1 MDAWEPWGV
10 DGVPSARELVQG
22 ERVITTQAGVG
33 LYDGGAKSAA
43 RSSGTVVLTTHR
55 LAYIDARAPR
65 MQSAFV
71 RLAQVRQTEHYAGF
85 LRSSPKVVLAYVC
98 ERRVAWTC
106 ALCHTFH
113 DAATLDDRCR
123 TCGASAP
130 RADEEDSARTC
141 SVCTFANHAALTRCE
156 MCEAPLHAAQPT
168 VSLKLSFRQ
177 GGDSP
182 FYLSLRET
190 IQARAWTVRAA
201 APTLGVS
208 VAHVDA
214 APPTGA
220 SPEALAD
227 LQVLM
232 RRAREMVDMAESLR
246 TQFERTQA
254 RDDSEQV
261 DTMLQSAMVQLGL
274 AAPAVTPDMVR
285 NEKAYHRALACE
297 LAGVLLGEHGVL
309 GPGHV
314 VRNDA
319 APIEVA
325 PAADT
330 GRGLLALDEVWGLWN
345 RARGVALVPP
355 REMRAAVAFLPDVTS
370 PRVSV
375 RVLRS
380 GWTVLHTPRF
390 EDAALERRVLH
401 YLDDEAA
408 RGAGLTTSELAAHE
422 RLAPALVKSLLESVE
437 LTRGAIVRDEC
448 GTRETR
454 WFRNAIRPR
463 AASPS

>member
-10 DGVPSARELVQG
+10 GGVPSARELVQD

-33 LYDGGAKSAA
+33 LYDGNTKSAT
-43 RSSGTVVLTTHR
+43 RSCGTAVLTTHR
-55 LAYIDARAPR
+55 LAYIDARAPHT
-65 MQSAFV
+65 QSAFV

-85 LRSSPKVVLAYVC
+85 LRSSPKVVLTYVC

-106 ALCHTFH
+106 ALCHTVH
-113 DAATLDDRCR
+113 DAATLDARCR
-123 TCGASAP
+123 TCGAAAP
-130 RADEEDSARTC
+130 PADEEESSRAC
-141 SVCTFANHAALTRCE
+141 PACTFENHAALTHCE
-156 MCEAPLHAAQPT
+156 MCEMPLHMARPS

-177 GGDSP
+177 GGDTP

-190 IQARAWTVRAA
+190 IQAHAWTVRAA

-208 VAHVDA
+208 VAAVGA
-214 APPTGA
+214 APASGA
-220 SPEALAD
+220 SSEALAD
-227 LQVLM
+227 LKVLM

-246 TQFERTQA
+246 AQLDRTRG
-254 RDDSEQV
+254 RDDRGHV

-274 AAPAVTPDMVR
+274 EAPAVTPDMVR
-285 NEKAYHRALACE
+285 NEKDYHRALACE
-297 LAGVLLGEHGVL
+297 LASVLLGEHGVL

-314 VRNDA
+314 VRDGA
-319 APIEVA
+319 APAAE
-325 PAADT
+325 PADT
-330 GRGLLALDEVWGLWN
+330 GRGFLALDEVWGLWN

-355 REMRAAVAFLPDVTS
+355 REMRAAVAFLPQVTC

-401 YLDDEAA
+401 YLDDEAV
-408 RGAGLTTSELAAHE
+408 RDVGLTTSELAAHE
-422 RLAPALVKSLLESVE
+422 RLAPAVVKSLLE
-437 LTRGAIVRDEC
+437 
-448 GTRETR
+448 
-454 WFRNAIRPR
+454 NALVP
-463 AASPS
+463 

>member
-10 DGVPSARELVQG
+10 GGVPSARELVQG

-33 LYDGGAKSAA
+33 LYDGSTKSAT
-43 RSSGTVVLTTHR
+43 RSCGTAALTTHR
-55 LAYIDARAPR
+55 LAYIDARAPHT
-65 MQSAFV
+65 QSAFV
-71 RLAQVRQTEHYAGF
+71 RLAQVRQTEHFAGF
-85 LRSSPKVVLAYVC
+85 LRSSPKIILTYMC

-106 ALCHTFH
+106 TLCHTGH
-113 DAATLDDRCR
+113 DAATLDARCR
-123 TCGASAP
+123 TCGAMAP
-130 RADEEDSARTC
+130 PADETDSTRTC
-141 SVCTFANHAALTRCE
+141 SVCTFANHPALMRCE
-156 MCEAPLHAAQPT
+156 MCETPLHMARPS

-177 GGDSP
+177 GGDTP

-190 IQARAWTVRAA
+190 IQARAWAVCAA

-208 VAHVDA
+208 VAA
-214 APPTGA
+214 TGTEPTTGA

-227 LQVLM
+227 LNVLM
-232 RRAREMVDMAESLR
+232 RRAREMVDMAESLHAQLDR
-246 TQFERTQA
+246 TQGRE
-254 RDDSEQV
+254 DPEHV

-285 NEKAYHRALACE
+285 NEKDYHRALACE
-297 LAGVLLGEHGVL
+297 LASVLLGEHGLL

-314 VRNDA
+314 VHDGA
-319 APIEVA
+319 AP
-325 PAADT
+325 PAEPADT

-355 REMRAAVAFLPDVTS
+355 REMRAAVAFLPQVTC

-390 EDAALERRVLH
+390 EDAALEHRVLH

-408 RGAGLTTSELAAHE
+408 RDGGLTTSELAAHE
-422 RLAPALVKSLLESVE
+422 RLAPAVVKSLLESVE
-437 LTRGAIVRDEC
+437 QARGAIVRDEC

-454 WFRNAIRPR
+454 WFRNAIRPCT
-463 AASPS
+463 S